1 MPGAAYAYGSM
12 TTVLL
17 RSAAVDDREVWTAVI
32 ERQLTAV
39 SSEQPKRRNG
49 MVVLAAIVLEYRQ
62 EDSQGAGRSMPTIT
76 AIVQRFRAWLDSL
89 FSESETTRLAEKTR
103 QELDEID
110 RRNVEVIERLRKQ

>member
-49 MVVLAAIVLEYRQ
+49 MVVLAAIVLEYR
-62 EDSQGAGRSMPTIT
+62 AGGFAGSRKID
-76 AIVQRFRAWLDSL
+76 AYHHGDRAAVS
-89 FSESETTRLAEKTR
+89 RLAR
-103 QELDEID
+103 QPFF
-110 RRNVEVIERLRKQ
+110 